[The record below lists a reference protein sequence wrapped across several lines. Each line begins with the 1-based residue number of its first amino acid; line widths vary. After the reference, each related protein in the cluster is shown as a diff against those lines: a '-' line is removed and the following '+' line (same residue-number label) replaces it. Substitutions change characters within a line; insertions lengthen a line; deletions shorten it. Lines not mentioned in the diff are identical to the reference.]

1 MRINVLEKIVK
12 RVGRLVLPVSLLAS
26 LLGCDGGKPPLDNPS
41 RGTIT
46 VAADESFLP
55 LVTQLTSAYS
65 GIYPNV
71 HFKVVFKPE
80 QEAINMMLRDSAR
93 LVFTTRKLTPNERRA
108 LDEQKVK
115 GATEK
120 IATDGVALIINR
132 ANSDSLI
139 TMNELRAIFGGRT
152 KKWSQ
157 LENGNQQSPIT
168 LVFDNNNSSNLEFVL
183 DTLKITDVR
192 NLRIFTTKSNREVIN
207 FVRKN
212 PSALGFIGVN
222 WISDGDEPL
231 SVELARDLRVVGVS
245 NKANPTGRND
255 YFQPF
260 QEDLGMQRY
269 PLRRPVYIL
278 SRETHPGLGG
288 GLINYIA
295 RDAGSLIVHKLGLW
309 PAVRYNREVNLRK

>member
-1 MRINVLEKIVK
+1 MSKYGFWIAVF
-12 RVGRLVLPVSLLAS
+12 PLA
-26 LLGCDGGKPPLDNPS
+26 LTAGLMGCNGGKPPLDNPS

-46 VAADESFLP
+46 IAADESFLP

-71 HFKVVFKPE
+71 RFNVVFKPE

-93 LVFTTRKLTPNERRA
+93 LVFATRKLTKNERLA

-132 ANSDSLI
+132 ANTDSLI
-139 TMNELRAIFGGRT
+139 TMDELRAVFSGRI
-152 KKWSQ
+152 KQWSQ
-157 LENGNQQSPIT
+157 LRSGNQRGPIT
-168 LVFDNNNSSNLEFVL
+168 LVFDNNNSSNLDYIL
-183 DTLKITDVR
+183 DTLNVTDVK
-192 NLRIFTTKSNREVIN
+192 NLRIFTTKSNREVID

-222 WISDGDEPL
+222 WLSDGDEPL
-231 SVELARDLRVVGVS
+231 SVDLARDLRVVGVS
-245 NKANPTGRND
+245 NKTNPVGRSD

-309 PAVRYNREVNLRK
+309 PAVRYNREVNLTK